1 MTNMGKGTSIENNLH
16 AKTGYI
22 NRCRA
27 YSGYVTNKKGRV
39 LAFSII
45 FNNYNGS
52 AREAKLKIEQ
62 WMLALVDL

>member
-1 MTNMGKGTSIENNLH
+1 MSSMGKGSAIENNLR

-27 YSGYVTNKKGRV
+27 YCGYVKSKSGKE
-39 LAFSII
+39 LAFSIV
-45 FNNYNGS
+45 FNNYHCS

-62 WMLALVDL
+62 FMLAIEDY